1 MRELMTTRKMYILII
16 SFQLLTGIGMVFVK
30 NYFVIIF
37 IFIQQFQRGLMGTFL
52 YMQVNRYINSKNRN
66 RVSLMSIMYCIIS
79 IFTGISLYVTSII
92 TKNIGFQNAILCY
105 VIFINLLLVLS
116 IVLFVQKDRQNK
128 LIRYDIGG

>member
-1 MRELMTTRKMYILII
+1 MTTRKMYILII